1 MTTISNFD
9 VANNLKVEFYLPA
22 DDNSF
27 IIGLSLIGG
36 DDVLGGSGLTWTDL
50 GCVVSQLDTQLG
62 GTVKDSLYFQP
73 NPATAKVTLQSFDYD
88 PSYNTSFRPGTRM
101 RVRLV
106 RDTVD
111 EILFSGFIDS
121 ISGTYYQ
128 QGLNK
133 LDVTAYDSFK
143 RYVNSRITLD
153 TESDYPDGYLTPF
166 EQLDIVAG
174 ALGTALH
181 ASSEE
186 TEGLLPTTYQTDV
199 IANTAIYEP
208 LQVGLGLLW
217 LDPET
222 QEIVFRKRPDASI
235 LPDFQAGAGY
245 FTIGESLLGGLDVLG
260 SGDPVYTVGN
270 QHDDRFHL
278 CMSDIEASS
287 QLDRVVNSLRV
298 QLKSDSNTYV
308 VIEDQDLIDL
318 YGSFAIDETI
328 NAYDETE
335 LVRWANAVY
344 ELNPTKLVNSVET
357 PAIDR
362 LGTLTEAAF
371 LQPGTLLGVHYV
383 EDVVNIK
390 DFYTITKVSHSIGV
404 NNWFTTLELWKG
416 V

>member
-1 MTTISNFD
+1 MTTIANFD
-9 VANNLKVEFYLPA
+9 ITNDLKVEFLLPA

-36 DDVLGGSGLTWTDL
+36 DDVLGGAGLTWQDL
-50 GCVVSQLDTQLG
+50 GCVISKLDTQLG

-73 NPATAKVTLQSFDYD
+73 APASAKVTIHSFNYD
-88 PSYNTSFRPGTRM
+88 PSHNTAFRPGTRM

-106 RDTVD
+106 RDTID
-111 EILFSGFIDS
+111 ELLFSGFIDS

-133 LDVTAYDSFK
+133 LDVTAFDSFK

-153 TESDYPDGYLTPF
+153 TESDYPDGYVTPF
-166 EQLDIVAG
+166 EQLDVIATE
-174 ALGTALH
+174 LGTALH

-186 TEGLLPTTYQTDV
+186 TDGLLPTQYKTDV
-199 IANTAIYEP
+199 IANTGIYDA

-245 FTIGESLLGGLDVLG
+245 FVIGESLLGGLDVLG

-270 QHDDRFHL
+270 QHDDRYHL
-278 CMSDIEASS
+278 CMSDIEAGS
-287 QLDRVVNSLRV
+287 QLDRVVNSLRAE
-298 QLKSDSNTYV
+298 LASDSATYV

-318 YGSFAIDETI
+318 YGSFAIDERV
-328 NAYDETE
+328 NAYDEAE
-335 LVRWANAVY
+335 LTRWANAVY
-344 ELNPTKLVNSVET
+344 ELNPTKLVNAVET
-357 PAIDR
+357 PTIDR

-383 EDVVNIK
+383 EDVVDIQ
-390 DFYTITKVSHSIGV
+390 DFYTITKVSHSIEPT
-404 NNWFTTLELWKG
+404 NWFTTLELWKG